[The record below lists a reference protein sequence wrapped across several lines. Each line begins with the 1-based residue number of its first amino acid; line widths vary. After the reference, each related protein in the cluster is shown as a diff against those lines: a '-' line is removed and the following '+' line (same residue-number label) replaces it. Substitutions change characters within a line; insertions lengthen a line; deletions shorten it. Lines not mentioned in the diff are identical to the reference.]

1 MVRAPLRTR
10 GLDPPA
16 PPAEIATS
24 LRPERFATVASCCYQ
39 IYYEQDMGHS
49 KKREITS
56 LVHRQVRIDER
67 PTSLALEAEFWQ
79 YIREI
84 AFERKVTQ
92 GQLISV
98 INRCKRKG
106 FSLASAIRVFVAQ
119 HYRG

>member
-1 MVRAPLRTR
+1 
-10 GLDPPA
+10 
-16 PPAEIATS
+16 
-24 LRPERFATVASCCYQ
+24 
-39 IYYEQDMGHS
+39 MGYN
-49 KKREITS
+49 KKRKITS

-98 INRCKRKG
+98 VNRCKRKG

-119 HYRG
+119 HYRGEP

>member
-1 MVRAPLRTR
+1 MGRAPLRSR
-10 GLDPPA
+10 GLAPPA

-24 LRPERFATVASCCYQ
+24 LRPERFATVATRF
-39 IYYEQDMGHS
+39 YYKQDMGHS

-98 INRCKRKG
+98 INRCKRKR

-119 HYRG
+119 